1 MENIFNYHIK
11 NINIFLQKNNY
22 QGYYVY
28 GGISED
34 MQNRYNQHINR
45 REPKE
50 CNKNWRI
57 EEISHIKI
65 TNKYTINEFINT
77 ISQLEQYLI
86 DSLDRN
92 YGDYCVNDRKMN
104 GNISQKG
111 GSGLN
116 NHNLQIGDKVS
127 LYVFYGYK
135 NNLITFH

>member
-1 MENIFNYHIK
+1 MQQILNYHANK
-11 NINIFLQKNNY
+11 INSFLLQNNY
-22 QGYYVY
+22 GGYYVY
-28 GGISED
+28 GGISENID
-34 MQNRYNQHINR
+34 DRHVQHINTR
-45 REPKE
+45 NPKE
-50 CNKNWRI
+50 CNNNWKI

-65 TNKYTINEFINT
+65 TNKYTIDEFINT

-86 DSLDRN
+86 DSLDKKYGN
-92 YGDYCVNDRKMN
+92 YCINDRKMN

-135 NNLITFH
+135 NNFFI